1 MELLKLIKNRI
12 SSEWK
17 KTFND
22 NVDILNG
29 ITRDQNQKIDVVD
42 KRIDNLVLHSGG
54 ESPNEVADARVNN
67 QGETFKTLE
76 ERLLASENRHDE
88 EADTLKKTQKEQ
100 KEQLNQLNEVI
111 RMLYNSNGADVSIY
125 VSASKGNDQGG
136 DGTEENPFQTI
147 QTAVNQIPFI
157 NSSSTTIF
165 VDSGVYLEDVKISN
179 LIAPRINI
187 RSLQSTA
194 GGTDA
199 GANELPVKLRS
210 FFASNCNAQ
219 FWLFGIQFVDQA
231 NAPKIRYPYAAAIT
245 DAGALT
251 IEKCAFRENTKGIA
265 DFRAIQ
271 TAGRTSLH
279 CMRSDVKDQN
289 VAFYADTGSEL
300 RVGGGNSGT
309 GNSTVF
315 YAENSTIRSNAN
327 VSGTTTNQLAGSGL
341 IITKGTV
348 LS

>member
-22 NVDILNG
+22 NVDILN
-29 ITRDQNQKIDVVD
+29 RNAHDQDQKLDTTNS
-42 KRIDNLVLHSGG
+42 RIDNLVLHSGG

-67 QGETFKTLE
+67 QGETFDTLE
-76 ERLLASENRHDE
+76 SRLLAAENRHDE

-157 NSSSTTIF
+157 NSSITTIF

-187 RSLQSTA
+187 RSLQSPA
-194 GGTDA
+194 GGSNA
-199 GANELPVKLRS
+199 GTNELPVKIRS
-210 FFASNCNAQ
+210 FWSSNCNAQ
-219 FWLFGIQFVDQA
+219 IWLFGLQFVDQA

-245 DAGALT
+245 DAGAMT
-251 IEKCAFRENTKGIA
+251 IEKCAFRENTKGLEN
-265 DFRAIQ
+265 FRAVQ
-271 TAGRTSLH
+271 TAGRTTLH
-279 CMRSDVKDQN
+279 CMRSDLKDQN
-289 VAFYADTGSEL
+289 ITFYADTGSEL
-300 RVGGGNSGT
+300 RVGGENSGT
-309 GNSTVF
+309 GNNIVF
-315 YAENSTIRSNAN
+315 YAENSTIRSNTN
-327 VSGTTTNQLAGSGL
+327 VVGTTTNQLAGNGL

-348 LS
+348 L